1 VEEEEEEGEE
11 LFPRREV
18 AVAPPPPSSLLSAR
32 LAALRPEDRNP
43 WQEFAV
49 WAGAHWPEAARR
61 AVQVFHGEEQV
72 QVQVAK
78 EAKVRE
84 VVGLVC
90 WLWREEGLAPTLAS
104 SDTADSFRLFMCEE
118 DGAVDRDFPCLD
130 HRETFAKYGF
140 TQLALVRREG
150 VAAAGV
156 DRLTLHLPDGAF
168 TEVAVDRAALTLGDL
183 LTLGLQKRRR
193 ALPAAAQLQ
202 YHLEAADAAGTALDP
217 GEPLAAHRGAEF
229 YIVRSNSKRPS
240 GPRAAAADCT
250 NIYEVHLFQSFDVQM
265 ITRVRTKVDIH
276 LGISGEKVEID
287 PKPQASWSVYKQK
300 AATYDMEAVVS
311 CEVVGRGEDRLTV
324 RLVHL
329 ADSGWRWVEF
339 EGSRGTV
346 EAVVDKVSHLLEMRH
361 TPARKQRK
369 EYLENKE
376 RKKSKS
382 RVAAKI

>member
-1 VEEEEEEGEE
+1 MAFYDNKLWLLSHIHNSFISSDDTGVCEMVMGGGGFKGELEVVARAQGLTAFLPEVLAGEEEEEEGRGSPDIKAGGGRRRGTNTTALQLQQRLANREARGEGGRTVVWRAGQVEEEEEEEGEE

-130 HRETFAKYGF
+130 HRETFAK
-140 TQLALVRREG
+140 
-150 VAAAGV
+150 
-156 DRLTLHLPDGAF
+156 
-168 TEVAVDRAALTLGDL
+168 
-183 LTLGLQKRRR
+183 
-193 ALPAAAQLQ
+193 
-202 YHLEAADAAGTALDP
+202 
-217 GEPLAAHRGAEF
+217 
-229 YIVRSNSKRPS
+229 
-240 GPRAAAADCT
+240 
-250 NIYEVHLFQSFDVQM
+250 
-265 ITRVRTKVDIH
+265 
-276 LGISGEKVEID
+276 
-287 PKPQASWSVYKQK
+287 
-300 AATYDMEAVVS
+300 
-311 CEVVGRGEDRLTV
+311 
-324 RLVHL
+324 
-329 ADSGWRWVEF
+329 
-339 EGSRGTV
+339 
-346 EAVVDKVSHLLEMRH
+346 
-361 TPARKQRK
+361 
-369 EYLENKE
+369 
-376 RKKSKS
+376 
-382 RVAAKI
+382 